1 MEHVSEPVERVIDGV
16 AQQMEIDRLKRE
28 ISMLREVVNSQNAT
42 ISYLRA
48 KKKRSQSH
56 VPESSICYLLKE
68 ARTRE
73 RKENTDQEFQAR
85 QKRQAR

>member
-1 MEHVSEPVERVIDGV
+1 MMFEHVSEPVARVIDGV

-56 VPESSICYLLKE
+56 VPEVG
-68 ARTRE
+68 A
-73 RKENTDQEFQAR
+73 
-85 QKRQAR
+85 

>member
-42 ISYLRA
+42 IAYLRA
-48 KKKRSQSH
+48 KEKQE
-56 VPESSICYLLKE
+56 PIT
-68 ARTRE
+68 RTR
-73 RKENTDQEFQAR
+73 T
-85 QKRQAR
+85 

>member
-42 ISYLRA
+42 IAYLRA
-48 KKKRSQSH
+48 KEKQSQSN
-56 VPESSICYLLKE
+56 VPEVG
-68 ARTRE
+68 A
-73 RKENTDQEFQAR
+73 
-85 QKRQAR
+85 

>member
-56 VPESSICYLLKE
+56 VPEVG
-68 ARTRE
+68 A
-73 RKENTDQEFQAR
+73 
-85 QKRQAR
+85 